1 MTIEISDYYKNTV
14 ADKMDR
20 EVHKKSHDLID
31 KFDLLQRSDGEFSS
45 KIDSLFIGRGPKAQQ
60 VKQMIEL
67 VSHSTHPILITGPS
81 GCGKE
86 VCAKTIHAISP
97 RKNGPLISLNCG
109 AIPQELIEAELF
121 GHSKGAFTNA
131 HQDRKGLFEQAD
143 GGTLFLDEIGEM
155 PIGLQVRLLRI
166 LEDGM
171 VRSVGGVSEKQ
182 VDVRIIAA
190 TNQNIGHMIG
200 SSAFRE
206 DLYYRL
212 SILSIAMPAL
222 CERREDIKELAE
234 YFAHQIPGNLALQLE
249 PLAWQTLRRHNWPG
263 NVRELRNWVSRASL
277 FAQQRPIDAIKAD
290 TLISMGCPSK
300 NRSSG
305 QSAKIDGMIGLAVH
319 GAQKPE
325 QIIGRDNQPLFNLK
339 EYLDNEEQKYMRSA
353 LKKSAGVVQHA
364 AQSLGMKRTTFVEK
378 MKRHKITNLDKI

>member
-1 MTIEISDYYKNTV
+1 MRIEISDYQTD
-14 ADKMDR
+14 AIA
-20 EVHKKSHDLID
+20 KKTDDILHEKTHDLID
-31 KFDLLQRSDGEFSS
+31 KFDLFEQSNGKISS
-45 KIDSLFIGRGPKAQQ
+45 KIDALFIGRGVKAQQ

-67 VSHSTHPILITGPS
+67 ASRSNHPILITGPS

-97 RKNGPLISLNCG
+97 RKHGPLISLNCG
-109 AIPQELIEAELF
+109 AIAHELIEAELF
-121 GHSKGAFTNA
+121 GHRKGSFTGA

-171 VRSVGGVSEKQ
+171 IRRVGGITEKH

-200 SSAFRE
+200 NAAFRE

-212 SILSIAMPAL
+212 SILSIDMPAL

-234 YFAHQIPGNLALQLE
+234 YFTAQTPNSARLQMDSM
-249 PLAWQTLRRHNWPG
+249 AWQALNSHDWPG
-263 NVRELRNWVSRASL
+263 NVRELRNWVSRALL
-277 FAQQRPIDAIKAD
+277 FAQQRPIDALMVD
-290 TLISMGCPSK
+290 TLIAMGCPTK
-300 NRSSG
+300 NMRSRQRSD
-305 QSAKIDGMIGLAVH
+305 KDDRIGLAVH
-319 GAQKPE
+319 GTYTPSQTM
-325 QIIGRDNQPLFNLK
+325 ICDNQYSFNLK
-339 EYLDNEEQKYMRSA
+339 EYLDNEEQKYMRIA
-353 LKKSAGVVQHA
+353 LQKSSGVIQHA
-364 AQSLGMKRTTFVEK
+364 AQSLDMKRTTFVEK
-378 MKRHKITNLDKI
+378 MKRHNIVKKSKI